1 MFDFV
6 PKYVQICPLERNM
19 IHFIGLFYYSP
30 IKMFNGQIYGNNN
43 KWYATNLPV
52 SIDGNIIAWYEGS
65 NADYQLNYNDTPYY
79 YVAIG

>member
-1 MFDFV
+1 
-6 PKYVQICPLERNM
+6 
-19 IHFIGLFYYSP
+19 
-30 IKMFNGQIYGNNN
+30 MFNGQIYGNNN

-52 SIDGNIIAWYEGS
+52 SIDENIITWYEGS